1 MEPKDC
7 YLTIAAEAEAVYK
20 ERSSK
25 FLAFAYPVAD
35 EKRIRVI
42 LDSLRKQYYDA
53 THHCYAWR
61 LGPQGEQFRAN
72 DDGEPSG
79 TAGKPILGQLLSH
92 ELTNCLIVVVRYF
105 GGTKLG
111 VSGLIQAYRES
122 AQEVI
127 AESMIIEKTVD
138 TNIRVEFSYMI
149 MNEIMRIV
157 KDENPRITAQDFD
170 NLCSMTLSIRQSR
183 AEGLIGKLNKVSGA
197 TTEILESV

>member
-1 MEPKDC
+1 MP
-7 YLTIAAEAEAVYK
+7 
-20 ERSSK
+20 
-25 FLAFAYPVAD
+25 FAYPVTG
-35 EKRIRVI
+35 EERIKEI

-61 LGPQGEQFRAN
+61 LGAHGEQFRAN

-92 ELTNCLIVVVRYF
+92 DITNCLIVVVRYF

-111 VSGLIQAYRES
+111 VSGLIQAYKES

-127 AESMIIEKTVD
+127 AASEIIEKTVD
-138 TNIRVEFSYMI
+138 VAVRVEFSYMI

-157 KDENPRITAQDFD
+157 KEENPRIEAQDF
-170 NLCSMTLSIRQSR
+170 RQSVFDDTVDKTKPR
-183 AEGLIGKLNKVSGA
+183 RRSYRQTQQGFGRNNGGTAKCLIRY
-197 TTEILESV
+197 T